1 MAKLPIWLDF
11 CMQYVLILLS
21 QSQRANFLLVTGMV
35 YPAFGVVY
43 SKGIEGFS
51 QTDPR
56 DRRHAGDR
64 NALWLFLIAI
74 ISSFTIGFQNY
85 LYAKAASTLTARL
98 RTLGFKAILR
108 QDIEFFDKDTNSA
121 SI

>member
-1 MAKLPIWLDF
+1 MIRADFLP
-11 CMQYVLILLS
+11 VS
-21 QSQRANFLLVTGMV
+21 GMV
-35 YPAFGVVY
+35 YPAYGIVF

-74 ISSFTIGFQNY
+74 ISTFTLGIQNY
-85 LYAKAASTLTARL
+85 LFPKAASTLTARL
-98 RTLGFKAILR
+98 RSLCFRAILR
-108 QDIEFFDKDTNSA
+108 QDIEFFDKDTNSV
-121 SI
+121 SICSLLHIPH